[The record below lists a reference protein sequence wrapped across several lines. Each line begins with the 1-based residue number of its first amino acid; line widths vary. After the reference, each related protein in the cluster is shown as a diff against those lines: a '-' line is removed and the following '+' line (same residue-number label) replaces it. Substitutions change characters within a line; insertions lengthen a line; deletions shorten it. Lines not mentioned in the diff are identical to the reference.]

1 MHAITITK
9 LRKSSE
15 SRFCIAFCLYP
26 LWTENLSATIDSFQS
41 LNYLEFDFDFDC
53 AQDQEKATDVGYRRS
68 TNWKRKRWSANTLFW
83 AWPWRLMQK
92 GKQIIEERNY
102 LFGKLMMFCGN
113 NHVIDNDI
121 MILFLLL
128 SRCNQSCFFNFV
140 HRFWMLLFCCRQGVS
155 LFFIQHQR
163 ICSC

>member
-53 AQDQEKATDVGYRRS
+53 ARDQERATDVGYRWN
-68 TNWKRKRWSANTLFW
+68 TNWKRNK
-83 AWPWRLMQK
+83 M
-92 GKQIIEERNY
+92 ERKY
-102 LFGKLMMFCGN
+102 A
-113 NHVIDNDI
+113 
-121 MILFLLL
+121 FL
-128 SRCNQSCFFNFV
+128 SMTMTFDAKT
-140 HRFWMLLFCCRQGVS
+140 
-155 LFFIQHQR
+155 
-163 ICSC
+163 